1 MLTLGLI
8 VVTVLISLVA
18 WQKDEI
24 FYRYALSPFRV
35 RAQGEYYRL
44 LTHAFLHVDIAHLG
58 FNLLTLYFFG
68 RAMEGMIGGSR
79 WFLIG
84 FLGLV
89 GSAVVETLRHHKNPA
104 YLAVGASGYVS
115 SFVFAYITLRPY
127 DNLLVF
133 FIPMPAWLFA
143 VLYLAYSIYAARHES
158 RIAHTAHVAGALIGI
173 VSMAFLY
180 PELIW
185 YRWSALLQ

>member
-1 MLTLGLI
+1 MLTLALI
-8 VVTVLISLVA
+8 VVTVLISLIA
-18 WQKDEI
+18 WQKEDI

-35 RAQGEYYRL
+35 HAHGEYYRL

-68 RAMEGMIGGSR
+68 TAIETLVGGGK
-79 WFLIG
+79 WIIIG

-89 GSAVVETLRHHKNPA
+89 GSAGIETLRHQKNPS

-127 DNLLVF
+127 DSLLVF

-143 VLYLAYSIYAARHES
+143 VLYLAYSMYAARHES
-158 RIAHTAHVAGALIGI
+158 HIAHTAHIAGALIGVI
-173 VSMAFLY
+173 LMTFLY

-185 YRWSALLQ
+185 YRWSALLR